1 MRQRFTIVLLITIL
15 IFACTSSI
23 DVRAEQDFIE
33 PFKVH
38 ITCYIDEGITAS
50 GEHTRKGICAM
61 RKEWIGQTAIVY
73 LRKEDGSIGD
83 VYGIYE
89 IKDCGGTDGLKSG
102 TVIDLWQP
110 SLEIAKEVMAETN
123 GLGYVQIVDAKG

>member
-1 MRQRFTIVLLITIL
+1 MKR
-15 IFACTSSI
+15 
-23 DVRAEQDFIE
+23 
-33 PFKVH
+33 
-38 ITCYIDEGITAS
+38 
-50 GEHTRKGICAM
+50 
-61 RKEWIGQTAIVY
+61 EWIGQTAIVY

-89 IKDCGGTDGLKSG
+89 IKDCGGTDGLKNG

>member
-1 MRQRFTIVLLITIL
+1 MKRRFTIVLLITIL
-15 IFACTSSI
+15 IFACISFTNTK
-23 DVRAEQDFIE
+23 AEQDFSE

-50 GEHTRKGICAM
+50 GEHTRQGICAM
-61 RKEWIGQTAIVY
+61 KREWIGQTAIVY

-89 IKDCGGTDGLKSG
+89 IEDCGGTDGLKNG